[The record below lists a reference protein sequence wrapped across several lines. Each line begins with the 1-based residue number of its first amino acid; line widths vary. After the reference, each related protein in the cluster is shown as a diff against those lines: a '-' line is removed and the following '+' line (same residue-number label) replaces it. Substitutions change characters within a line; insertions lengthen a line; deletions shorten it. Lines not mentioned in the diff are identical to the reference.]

1 VLEQASDRAIAG
13 IDPPLLAPLRVAVYQ
28 LLFLDRIPAFAAV
41 DEAVDEIRHRG
52 QVGATGFV
60 NAVLRRV
67 ARAPSW
73 DAWPVRGTKI
83 EKLSIETSHPDF
95 LVRRW
100 LGAYGEE
107 KTRQLLAANNEPK
120 RLHLLCLVERGKLAE
135 ELESEGV
142 EVQPSRWSPLG
153 LTVLAGDPVS
163 TRSFA
168 SGHFY
173 IQDEGSQAAGLVP
186 LPGATERILDAAAAP
201 GGKTF
206 AISAYEPRA
215 RVVSSDLS
223 LARLCLLRENQRRTA
238 RSLPVIL
245 SDARQPALAP
255 VFDRVILDI
264 PCSGT
269 GTLARRPEL
278 KWRLS
283 VDEIRRLG
291 RQGLEIMDASS
302 SLVCPGGILCLI
314 TCSLESEENDEIV
327 AGFLRRRKEFAL
339 VALENRVAAAHRAA
353 VAALGKWQ
361 LPTAVDHDGFTVHVL
376 SRSRKPVA
384 F

>member
-339 VALENRVAAAHRAA
+339 VPLENRVAAAHRAA